1 MLQYRNYYPSTAYNS
16 HFWNL
21 GIILLEVNAIL
32 HVIFTIIV
40 VDFNCLPVLCYRVL
54 GNIKL
59 SGVGMGLLDIWLK
72 IFFYLSLFWCVLMFL
87 LLLEIVKSYG
97 QPEKYTNNRQRS
109 LTLVCLISCRSLLI
123 NLLRRKSWQKNKKMP
138 SR

>member
-54 GNIKL
+54 GNINL
-59 SGVGMGLLDIWLK
+59 SGVGMGLLDMIKDIL
-72 IFFYLSLFWCVLMFL
+72 LFVTVLMCFN
-87 LLLEIVKSYG
+87 VS
-97 QPEKYTNNRQRS
+97 
-109 LTLVCLISCRSLLI
+109 
-123 NLLRRKSWQKNKKMP
+123 P
-138 SR
+138 ST